1 MATPILDAGKTE
13 TQACSGC
20 TGLAYGKC
28 SVNAYVVGERQEQQS
43 AEGWSVGLQKNQVSG
58 RRWGLVSQVL
68 MVPPDLEPF
77 FLWLGSWKM
86 AGKTGQSLCRL
97 CEEMCFWLSGPS
109 LFPSHLRSP
118 GSHGECCV
126 ELWEHLGVDPE
137 IAMTPGPSDSAE
149 SKTTWPDLS
158 WEAPFLEVEISV
170 QRGLG
175 QPSLGAGL

>member
-1 MATPILDAGKTE
+1 MPILDAGKTE

-28 SVNAYVVGERQEQQS
+28 SVNAYVVSERQKQQS
-43 AEGWSVGLQKNQVSG
+43 SEGWSVGLQKNQVSG
-58 RRWGLVSQVL
+58 RRWRLVSQVL
-68 MVPPDLEPF
+68 MIPPDREPF

-97 CEEMCFWLSGPS
+97 CEEMWLWLSGRS

-149 SKTTWPDLS
+149 SKTM
-158 WEAPFLEVEISV
+158 
-170 QRGLG
+170 
-175 QPSLGAGL
+175 